1 MSKRFEGI
9 RFQKERRFIYGPIR
23 LMTMSWKRGMFI
35 TLALALVLV
44 SGALIYVQL
53 KSTQSNTSNQDFFYV
68 SLTEPLQ
75 INASDWTLV
84 VNGTVDNPYTITYSE
99 LLSMPNKTETATL
112 RCVDGPSGRA
122 EYTGVPLRYL
132 LEQAGVQNGSK
143 KVIFR
148 APDGYSTDLTIKDAM
163 LDDVLL
169 AYSMNNET
177 LPANQGYP
185 AKLVVPEQWG
195 YKWAKW
201 VTNIE
206 VVDTD
211 YKGYWE
217 SRGWADN
224 AYLSLR
230 TDWWWHALG
239 LSLAAVIGGFAGITG
254 VINRRRRLSKRPPQ
268 IPPIYHQG
276 VGYVFVFL
284 LLAIFSWWA
293 IETFSLR
300 SNIFYSIHGLLA
312 VTATILGGFGLITGI
327 QLARKKEDARGSH
340 WFFTI
345 VGYAFIL
352 FTMMTGLLLAFR

>member
-1 MSKRFEGI
+1 MGV
-9 RFQKERRFIYGPIR
+9 
-23 LMTMSWKRGMFI
+23 SWKRWMI
-35 TLALALVLV
+35 LTLALALVLV
-44 SGALIYVQL
+44 SGSLTYVQL
-53 KSTQSNTSNQDFFYV
+53 KSTQSITPNQDFFYV

-75 INASDWTLV
+75 VNASDWTLV
-84 VNGTVDNPYTITYSE
+84 VNGTVDHPYTVTYVE

-122 EYTGVPLRYL
+122 VYTGVPLRYL
-132 LEQAGVQNGSK
+132 LERAGVQAGSQ
-143 KVIFR
+143 KVVFR
-148 APDGYSTDLTIKDAM
+148 APDGYSTDLTLEDAM

-206 VVDTD
+206 VVDND
-211 YKGYWE
+211 YQGYWE

-224 AYLSLR
+224 AQLTLR

-254 VINRRRRLSKRPPQ
+254 GINGRRRLSGRPPL
-268 IPPIYHQG
+268 IPPVYHKAA
-276 VGYVFVFL
+276 GYTFSL
-284 LLAIFSWWA
+284 LVLVIFSWWA

-312 VTATILGGFGLITGI
+312 ATAAILGGFGLITGV
-327 QLARKKEDARGSH
+327 LLVRKKEDARGSH
-340 WFFTI
+340 WFFT
-345 VGYAFIL
+345 VTGYAFIL

>member
-1 MSKRFEGI
+1 MI
-9 RFQKERRFIYGPIR
+9 IA
-23 LMTMSWKRGMFI
+23 
-35 TLALALVLV
+35 LALALVLV

-53 KSTQSNTSNQDFFYV
+53 ESTQSNTSNQDFFYV

-84 VNGTVDNPYTITYSE
+84 VNGTVDHPYTITYEE
-99 LLSMPNKTETATL
+99 LLSMPNKTVTATL

-132 LEQAGVQNGSK
+132 LERAGVQEGSQ
-143 KVIFR
+143 KVVFR
-148 APDGYSTDLTIKDAM
+148 SPDGYSTDLRVKDAM

-217 SRGWADN
+217 SRGWADD

-254 VINRRRRLSKRPPQ
+254 GINGRRRLLGRPPL
-268 IPPIYHQG
+268 IPPIYHRAA
-276 VGYVFVFL
+276 GYIFSL
-284 LLAIFSWWA
+284 LVLTIFSWWA

-300 SNIFYSIHGLLA
+300 SNIFYSGHGLLA
-312 VTATILGGFGLITGI
+312 ATTTILGVLGLITGI
-327 QLARKKEDARGSH
+327 LLARKKEDARGGH

-345 VGYAFIL
+345 LCYAFIL
-352 FTMMTGLLLAFR
+352 ATIMTGLLLVFR

>member
-1 MSKRFEGI
+1 MI
-9 RFQKERRFIYGPIR
+9 IA
-23 LMTMSWKRGMFI
+23 
-35 TLALALVLV
+35 LALALVLV
-44 SGALIYVQL
+44 SAALIYVQY
-53 KSTQSNTSNQDFFYV
+53 KSTESNTPNQDFFYV
-68 SLTEPLQ
+68 SITEPLQ
-75 INASDWTLV
+75 INASDWVLV
-84 VNGTVDNPYTITYSE
+84 VNGTVDHPYTVTYAE
-99 LLSMPNKTETATL
+99 LLSMPNKTEMATL

-132 LEQAGVQNGSK
+132 LERAVVQGGSL
-143 KVIFR
+143 KVVFR
-148 APDGYSTDLTIKDAM
+148 SPDGYSTDLLLEDAM

-177 LPANQGYP
+177 LPADQGYP

-211 YKGYWE
+211 YTGYWE
-217 SRGWADN
+217 SRGWADD

-239 LSLAAVIGGFAGITG
+239 LSLVAVIGAFAGITG
-254 VINRRRRLSKRPPQ
+254 GINAQRRLNSRPPL
-268 IPPIYHQG
+268 IPPTYHRAA
-276 VGYVFVFL
+276 GYIFSML
-284 LLAIFSWWA
+284 LLVIFSWWA

-312 VTATILGGFGLITGI
+312 ATTAILGGFGLITGI
-327 QLARKKEDARGSH
+327 QLARRKGDARGPH
-340 WFFTI
+340 WFFNI

-352 FTMMTGLLLAFR
+352 LTMMTGLLLAYR